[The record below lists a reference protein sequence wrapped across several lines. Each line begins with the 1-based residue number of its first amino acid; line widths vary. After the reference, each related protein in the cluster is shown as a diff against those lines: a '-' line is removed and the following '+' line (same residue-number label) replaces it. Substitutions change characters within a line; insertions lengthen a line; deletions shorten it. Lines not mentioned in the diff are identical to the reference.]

1 MRYISNKLSLTTD
14 TYPDYESAVSVILD
28 SFAITKE
35 KVDEE
40 HYRRKMNFLLRKR
53 INNRRWFLK
62 KKLNDE
68 AVTVHAEEMRASKRA
83 KITEM
88 KTEEDSHSS
97 ESKATHDSFDTPE

>member
-1 MRYISNKLSLTTD
+1 MGKG
-14 TYPDYESAVSVILD
+14 
-28 SFAITKE
+28 

-53 INNRRWFLK
+53 INNRRWFLNPSRGARKNPSRWVK

-68 AVTVHAEEMRASKRA
+68 AVAVHAEEVRASKRA

-88 KTEEDSHSS
+88 QTEEDSHSS
-97 ESKATHDSFDTPE
+97 ESKATMSLLTLLNKIQFYRHLG